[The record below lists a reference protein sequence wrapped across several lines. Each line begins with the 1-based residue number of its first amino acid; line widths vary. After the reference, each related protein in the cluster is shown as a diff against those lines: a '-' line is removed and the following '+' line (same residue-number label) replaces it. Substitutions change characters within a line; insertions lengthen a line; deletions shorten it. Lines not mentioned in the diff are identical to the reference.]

1 MEKIFL
7 LFLLVVFISGCGG
20 GSSSPQSIPE
30 IPTPTQLP
38 GLLVQIKT
46 ENDLVD
52 SVKRGFKDE
61 LALGVVTYTHLRGHE
76 TLRYLVCRL
85 RLEKR
90 KRQSYSSI
98 FTALSLFSIYII
110 CLFDVI

>member
-61 LALGVVTYTHLRGHE
+61 LALGVVS
-76 TLRYLVCRL
+76 VP
-85 RLEKR
+85 LEYYKSHFTTDR
-90 KRQSYSSI
+90 KS
-98 FTALSLFSIYII
+98 
-110 CLFDVI
+110 VV